1 MHALLGLAFAADAL
15 ADALELLRH
24 ALVGGDD
31 LVERVG
37 DLAFDAEPVARHAD
51 REVADPHRLQRR
63 PAVRADGSCFA
74 VHGGLGGHRSP
85 CAPAAFGLTSSCST

>member
-1 MHALLGLAFAADAL
+1 MRQAELDALLGLALAADAL

-31 LVERVG
+31 LVEGVG

-51 REVADPHRLQRR
+51 REVADPHGLQCGQKLVGMEG
-63 PAVRADGSCFA
+63 PLA
-74 VHGGLGGHRSP
+74 VHGGLCGQTNACTLR
-85 CAPAAFGLTSSCST
+85 GL